1 MSHKTYFMWTLTL
14 PIGVGLLGLVLP
26 SMGGV
31 TFLMAFAAIPYVVC
45 ATVLVVLIRRSRTI
59 KQMMW
64 LTIFA
69 PILMGVF
76 VFAFIVAIDP
86 SGVRSVSRLFQLTSI
101 IPISAIFAYCYV
113 ALAWLG
119 FAFGTKFGLIS
130 STTPPNEAPQPTPK
144 IGAAE
149 V

>member
-1 MSHKTYFMWTLTL
+1 MSHKTYFTWTLTL
-14 PIGVGLLGLVLP
+14 PIGVGLLGLIFP
-26 SMGGV
+26 SMKGV

-86 SGVRSVSRLFQLTSI
+86 YGVRSVSRLFQLTSI
-101 IPISAIFAYCYV
+101 IPISALFAYCYV

-119 FAFGTKFGLIS
+119 FALGTKIGLIS
-130 STTPPNEAPQPTPK
+130 STTAPNEALRPMPK